1 MQENLYEEGRD
12 VSVTVGGALDHCD
25 VACLLYDSSNSTSF
39 QVATAMMVRALSHN
53 RSIGD
58 LSAWGRGGGGYNH
71 KSLTSENA
79 KFRKT

>member
-39 QVATAMMVRALSHN
+39 QVATAMMVRALSH
-53 RSIGD
+53 IG
-58 LSAWGRGGGGYNH
+58 LLEISLLGGGGVQP
-71 KSLTSENA
+71 
-79 KFRKT
+79 